1 MKFGA
6 LLQLLKFGVD
16 SSNTVLPF
24 NYQRKC
30 REYSKFGVRCFKS
43 VLEFVTGW
51 KFLIIRSLITHS
63 WMEHSSEPGQGQ
75 YDQDGVGCE
84 GLESGGC
91 SFSIEYVS
99 FVGEQPES
107 TLPSMSSFTFFSPS
121 PATTQNNNTHE
132 TNEKLRVLL
141 TYPEPI
147 DAAVIPILRLWRNC
161 NKESGN
167 TIEMVFVDREGD
179 SDGRNRQKF
188 VGIDRFRRISDEP
201 IRRYR
206 FVGKKNSSEF
216 RQNFRRLSDEYR
228 ETSF

>member
-30 REYSKFGVRCFKS
+30 CEYSKFGVRCFKS

-75 YDQDGVGCE
+75 YDQDGVGYE

-91 SFSIEYVS
+91 SFSIDKFQMVTARNEGEIDKKKLLTERLFMRRCSASSMESLVRSAMTVKGMVLSSAACALWCYVS
-99 FVGEQPES
+99 
-107 TLPSMSSFTFFSPS
+107 
-121 PATTQNNNTHE
+121 
-132 TNEKLRVLL
+132 
-141 TYPEPI
+141 I
-147 DAAVIPILRLWRNC
+147 
-161 NKESGN
+161 
-167 TIEMVFVDREGD
+167 
-179 SDGRNRQKF
+179 
-188 VGIDRFRRISDEP
+188 ISDRADEKTEKENRKGDKKQFLTRTQIEEEEFP
-201 IRRYR
+201 TSKIL
-206 FVGKKNSSEF
+206 FTKKPSLPKNSYSLTI
-216 RQNFRRLSDEYR
+216 NLA
-228 ETSF
+228 

>member
-30 REYSKFGVRCFKS
+30 CEYSKFGVRCFKS

-91 SFSIEYVS
+91 SFSRDVPPTSGFGGFS
-99 FVGEQPES
+99 FVGEQPKS
-107 TLPSMSSFTFFSPS
+107 TLPSMPSFTFFM
-121 PATTQNNNTHE
+121 
-132 TNEKLRVLL
+132 LL
-141 TYPEPI
+141 TYPELI
-147 DAAVIPILRLWRNC
+147 DAAVIPILRLWRNY

-167 TIEMVFVDREGD
+167 TFEMVFVDGEVSND
-179 SDGRNRQKF
+179 ITTFFATQNRLLF
-188 VGIDRFRRISDEP
+188 YF
-201 IRRYR
+201 Y
-206 FVGKKNSSEF
+206 FTMNSNL
-216 RQNFRRLSDEYR
+216 QLQ
-228 ETSF
+228 

>member
-30 REYSKFGVRCFKS
+30 CEYSKFGVRCFKS

-91 SFSIEYVS
+91 SFSRDKFQMVTARNEGEIDKKKLLTERLFMRRCSASSMESLVRSAMTVKGMVLSSAACALWCYVS
-99 FVGEQPES
+99 
-107 TLPSMSSFTFFSPS
+107 
-121 PATTQNNNTHE
+121 
-132 TNEKLRVLL
+132 
-141 TYPEPI
+141 I
-147 DAAVIPILRLWRNC
+147 
-161 NKESGN
+161 
-167 TIEMVFVDREGD
+167 
-179 SDGRNRQKF
+179 
-188 VGIDRFRRISDEP
+188 ISDRADEKTEKENRKGDKKQFLTRTQIEEEEFP
-201 IRRYR
+201 TSKIL
-206 FVGKKNSSEF
+206 FTKKPSLPKNSYSLTI
-216 RQNFRRLSDEYR
+216 NLA
-228 ETSF
+228 

>member
-91 SFSIEYVS
+91 SFSIDKMQMVTARNEGEIEKKKLLTERLFMSRCSASSMESLVRSAMTAKGMVLSSAACALWCYVS
-99 FVGEQPES
+99 
-107 TLPSMSSFTFFSPS
+107 
-121 PATTQNNNTHE
+121 
-132 TNEKLRVLL
+132 
-141 TYPEPI
+141 I
-147 DAAVIPILRLWRNC
+147 
-161 NKESGN
+161 
-167 TIEMVFVDREGD
+167 
-179 SDGRNRQKF
+179 
-188 VGIDRFRRISDEP
+188 ISDRADEKTEKENQKGDKKQFLNRTQIEEEEFP
-201 IRRYR
+201 TFKIL
-206 FVGKKNSSEF
+206 FTKKPSLPKNSYSLTI
-216 RQNFRRLSDEYR
+216 NLA
-228 ETSF
+228 